1 MAYNTVKIKKYSD
14 VIEEAV
20 ANATITPGM
29 LVELMSTGKV
39 KAHATAEG
47 DATPIMFAL
56 EDELQGKGLDDN
68 YIATDPVQVWIPYR
82 GDWVYAILADGENI
96 AIGDKLASAG
106 DGTLK
111 KHVTEAESWEVSEAG
126 VVHVYPNQIVAIA
139 REAVDLSGSSGEE
152 TNDSTIGFNH
162 RIAVQIV

>member
-1 MAYNTVKIKKYSD
+1 MAYNTIKIKKYSD

-29 LVELMSTGKV
+29 LIERMSTDKV
-39 KAHATAEG
+39 RAHATATG
-47 DATPIMFAL
+47 DVTPIMFAL
-56 EDELQGKGLDDN
+56 EDELQGNGIETNYVALDQ
-68 YIATDPVQVWIPYR
+68 VQCWIPYR
-82 GDWVYAILADGENI
+82 GDWVYAILEDGENV

-106 DGTLK
+106 NGSLK

-152 TNDSTIGFNH
+152 TDDATIGFNK
-162 RIAVQIV
+162 RILVQIV